1 MGRVSLL
8 IVVAGCAT
16 PYVAGQIEREDYA
29 KAYQFGCVE
38 IGVRPAV
45 RAEAHGPVIVVY
57 LGNRCD
63 HSVAI
68 DLRKL
73 SVVGGNERGTTTPMV
88 LYDPDREIESVPI
101 NGRASGEEWIEL
113 SAATPISDLAWLEVD
128 IGSVVPEV
136 PATKTTLRLVIPRS
150 T

>member
-1 MGRVSLL
+1 MRGLL
-8 IVVAGCAT
+8 LVLAGCT
-16 PYVAGQIEREDYA
+16 PYTAGQIERVDYA
-29 KAYQFGCVE
+29 KAYPIGCVE

-45 RAEAHGPVIVVY
+45 RPEAHGPVIVVY

-73 SVVGGNERGTTTPMV
+73 TVVGGNERGATTPMV
-88 LYDPDREIESVPI
+88 LYDPAHEIESVAI
-101 NGRASGEEWIEL
+101 NGRAWGEEWIEL
-113 SAATPISDLAWLEVD
+113 SATMPIGDVDWLDVD
-128 IGSVVPEV
+128 VGSVVPEV
-136 PATKTTLRLVIPRS
+136 PATKTSLRLVIPRS